1 MPVAHAGSHTVYPL
15 PWRFQ
20 RNTNMATTEGHYRLY
35 PAILLTTSSVIKHIF
50 GSRFLPFVCCNDDAA
65 ALQTG
70 FQELTE
76 RRIADR
82 QPAAFYHSTLPRL
95 FSAGTERRQ
104 RNTPT
109 VNWLPIPGLNLPRY
123 RRPSC

>member
-1 MPVAHAGSHTVYPL
+1 MS
-15 PWRFQ
+15 
-20 RNTNMATTEGHYRLY
+20 TTEGHYRSALPFFTHY
-35 PAILLTTSSVIKHIF
+35 LVSDQHIF

-82 QPAAFYHSTLPRL
+82 QPAAFTTQPFHAFFLRVL
-95 FSAGTERRQ
+95 SAVQ
-104 RNTPT
+104 RNTHGK
-109 VNWLPIPGLNLPRY
+109 LAAHSRF
-123 RRPSC
+123 